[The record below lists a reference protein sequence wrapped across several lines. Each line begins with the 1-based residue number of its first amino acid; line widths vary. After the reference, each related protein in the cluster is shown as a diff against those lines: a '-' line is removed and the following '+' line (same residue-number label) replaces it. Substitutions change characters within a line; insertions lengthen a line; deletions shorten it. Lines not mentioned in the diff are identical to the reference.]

1 MAGHDVEVDAEEFTA
16 AGPDQRK
23 KLREHGARLSVDP
36 LLGDRIPRDRVPREF
51 RKLPN
56 LFRLELPGAWRA
68 LYTVAT
74 RPGRTDL
81 IRIVWIGSHKRYDR
95 LFGYS

>member
-1 MAGHDVEVDAEEFTA
+1 MTEILVDEDAWERAGE
-16 AGPDQRK
+16 PQRK
-23 KLREHGARLSVDP
+23 KLRWHAERLQETP
-36 LLGDRIPRDRVPREF
+36 FRGERIQRTLIPERF
-51 RKLPN
+51 SHLPN

-74 RPGRTDL
+74 SPTRGQR
-81 IRIVWIGSHKRYDR
+81 IRVVWVGDHTAYDR